1 MQIMQPREQPRLLI
15 ADIEEG
21 LPVTIYARGWKNRV
35 ADALIV
41 RRSPVVGFVCV
52 KLDLACKKD
61 IHSWDIRECR

>member
-35 ADALIV
+35 ADAVIV
-41 RRSPVVGFVCV
+41 QRSPVVGFVCV